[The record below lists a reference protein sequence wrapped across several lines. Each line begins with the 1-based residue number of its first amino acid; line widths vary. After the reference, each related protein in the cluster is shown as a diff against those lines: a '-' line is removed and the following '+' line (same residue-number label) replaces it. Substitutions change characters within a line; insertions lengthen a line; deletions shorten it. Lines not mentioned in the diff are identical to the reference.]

1 MAGQNLS
8 PVPNRNKRFIL
19 LAVLSILALIVGRH
33 WGERIGL
40 VLALPVIIGTY
51 RRFRVSPGLLKQR
64 WTIAF
69 IDREPITFKLKRYS
83 RIEVK
88 YATQTNV
95 GEMMMF
101 GFIAIIFG
109 WVLDTFFP
117 WIGGTYQI
125 WLTRGIDEQVLA
137 WQGNSQLHYE
147 KNLATLVSSTGL
159 EVMVR

>member
-1 MAGQNLS
+1 LAGQNLS
-8 PVPNRNKRFIL
+8 PVPNRTKRFIL

-33 WGERIGL
+33 WGEKIGL
-40 VLALPVIIGTY
+40 VLGLPVLLGTY

-69 IDREPITFKLKRYS
+69 LDREPLTFKFKRYS

-88 YATQTNV
+88 YAVQTSI
-95 GEMMMF
+95 GEILMF
-101 GFIAIIFG
+101 GFVALIFG

-125 WLTRGIDEQVLA
+125 WLTRSADEQVLA
-137 WQGNSQLHYE
+137 WQGNSQQHYE
-147 KNLATLVSSTGL
+147 KNLAALVSATGL